1 MTLEPDAQAVLDEYA
16 KLNMPPLSSLD
27 IETLRAGSRAAVQ
40 IPGPDVS
47 HVEDRVAPGPRGDIP
62 VRVYRDGD
70 NPGGGLIVYLH
81 GGGFAM
87 GGLDMYDPICRHL
100 AAGSGYSLVSVDY
113 RLAPEH
119 PYPAPGEDAYA
130 ATCWAAEHAVE
141 LGAQADRLI
150 VMGDSAGGSLAL
162 VVCLMARDRK
172 GPAVAQQISVYG
184 TTEMVVSNPELDGVG
199 LLSAADCE
207 WFWDLYVPD
216 HPRREEPYCSP
227 LRAKSLAGL
236 PPAFVLTAEYDPTR
250 DATERYAHRLAAEGV
265 LTTLKRYPGS
275 FHGFFSM
282 PALNQ
287 GRRSLDDV
295 LRVLRGVAGPA
306 HAARESAGRE
316 AG

>member
-1 MTLEPDAQAVLDEYA
+1 MPLEPDAQAVMDEYA
-16 KLNMPPLSSLD
+16 KQKAPPLSSLD
-27 IETLRAGSRAAVQ
+27 IETLRASARATVQ
-40 IPGPDVS
+40 IPGPDVGR
-47 HVEDRVAPGPRGDIP
+47 VENRAVPGPRGDIP
-62 VRVYRDGD
+62 VRVYRDGE

-100 AAGSGYSLVSVDY
+100 AAGSGCTLVSVDY
-113 RLAPEH
+113 RLAPEN

-130 ATCWAAEHAVE
+130 ATCWVAEHAE
-141 LGAQADRLI
+141 DLGGRADRLV

-162 VVCLMARDRK
+162 VVCLMARDK
-172 GPAVAQQISVYG
+172 NGPAITQQISVYG

-199 LLSAADCE
+199 LLGSADCE

-216 HPRREEPYCSP
+216 RTRRGEPYCSP
-227 LRAKSLAGL
+227 LRAESLAGL

-282 PALNQ
+282 TFLNQ

-295 LRVLRGVAGPA
+295 LLVLRSVAGSSHRLRP
-306 HAARESAGRE
+306 SQLPQ
-316 AG
+316 